1 MLMRLRTNL
10 YSLSKFIVVYHQ
22 KSSLPG
28 YAMSEVILP
37 EKDNF
42 AKRSEREL
50 WHNKYHSS
58 RRNKEIFCTI

>member
-1 MLMRLRTNL
+1 MLMRLRNNVFS
-10 YSLSKFIVVYHQ
+10 YSKFIVVHHQ

-28 YAMSEVILP
+28 YAMSEVILS

-50 WHNKYHSS
+50 WQNKYNTS
-58 RRNKEIFCTI
+58 RWNTEMACTI

>member
-1 MLMRLRTNL
+1 MRLRTNL
-10 YSLSKFIVVYHQ
+10 YSLSIFIVAYHQ

-42 AKRSEREL
+42 AKRPGREL
-50 WHNKYHSS
+50 WQNKYHFSI
-58 RRNKEIFCTI
+58 RNKEIFCTIW